1 MRIIQ
6 AGLLLVAFVSL
17 RSFLTRVKKQ
27 KVIGVREVIF
37 ISTLVT
43 LSPLFHFLAL
53 VFPGKL
59 ETSVAGTNFGIVIQA
74 IILALA
80 SFGIIAK
87 GVMFGSPQSVGL
99 PIVFLGIYVV
109 WAAMNGFLLNQ
120 SWIGSLS
127 LVPLILA
134 IAFGNISLI
143 EIELGLSL
151 SLAIIT
157 SGAFLISL
165 NREGLMDCRM
175 DKCLIVTK
183 TFNFV
188 GSQNSFS
195 ISVALLGITL
205 MYIQKDL
212 RQRIYIFIIALY
224 LTILG
229 GSRSAV
235 YTLIIIGTLLALAKV
250 LKSRVLILLIMRVT
264 LVISLGGSLIP
275 IYMTFTDDA
284 FTSRGILWRKA
295 KEQIRENWIL
305 GNGQSFWTRQYSFGG
320 FVANYGTHNIW
331 LDNLVAFGFVGLVL
345 FLTTLIS
352 IKIDRESS
360 ELYVL
365 LSAIFILG
373 STESSFQFWKLSGG
387 IPYFLV
393 LLLIHKISVQ
403 NLISSKKSL
412 KEQKYI

>member
-143 EIELGLSL
+143 EIELGLK
-151 SLAIIT
+151 I
-157 SGAFLISL
+157 F
-165 NREGLMDCRM
+165 C
-175 DKCLIVTK
+175 
-183 TFNFV
+183 
-188 GSQNSFS
+188 SF
-195 ISVALLGITL
+195 LLGYYSCI
-205 MYIQKDL
+205 
-212 RQRIYIFIIALY
+212 
-224 LTILG
+224 
-229 GSRSAV
+229 
-235 YTLIIIGTLLALAKV
+235 V
-250 LKSRVLILLIMRVT
+250 LVV
-264 LVISLGGSLIP
+264 
-275 IYMTFTDDA
+275 
-284 FTSRGILWRKA
+284 
-295 KEQIRENWIL
+295 
-305 GNGQSFWTRQYSFGG
+305 
-320 FVANYGTHNIW
+320 
-331 LDNLVAFGFVGLVL
+331 
-345 FLTTLIS
+345 
-352 IKIDRESS
+352 
-360 ELYVL
+360 
-365 LSAIFILG
+365 
-373 STESSFQFWKLSGG
+373 
-387 IPYFLV
+387 
-393 LLLIHKISVQ
+393 
-403 NLISSKKSL
+403 
-412 KEQKYI
+412 